1 MSAQE
6 LITDHL
12 DLWTSAVTHK
22 SGSGHSASGKNGKI
36 ELTGIKKLRELI
48 LELAVRG
55 KLAEQD
61 PSDEPASELLDR
73 IAEEKTRLVK
83 EGKIK
88 KSKGLKP
95 IDEKDKPFFLPEG
108 WSWVRLGETMEMY
121 NGKAFKSSEW
131 STSGL
136 PIVRIQ
142 NLNDP
147 HAPTN
152 YFNGEINEN
161 HRIDN
166 GAFLISWSGTP
177 GTSFGAFI
185 WERGPAA
192 LNQHINKCVFF
203 GDHLEPL
210 FMKLAVNGQMSHF
223 VQSAQGGVGLK
234 HVTKSVL
241 NNALIA
247 LPPFAEQCKIVE
259 KVDELMALCD
269 RLEQQVGDQLKAHE
283 VLVDTLLD
291 ALTRSADAAEVAE
304 SWARVAEHFDTL
316 FTTEASI
323 DKLKLVVLDLAASG
337 KLIDFHVEK
346 RPLKNILSFG
356 PRNGLS
362 PKESSFHTGIKV
374 LKLGATTKGTLKLS
388 ESKDIDIDEPESS
401 HLWLKKGDI
410 LIQRGNAARHVGC
423 NIMIES
429 NQPGFIYPDLMMKIR
444 TKKEANPKFISY
456 CLSSPQSR
464 IFMWDRMT
472 GTSGTMPKISKK
484 TVGSIP
490 VPLPDIKT
498 QTATVEKVDE
508 LMALCDRLKVRLGET
523 AETRAQLAEA
533 VVNQTVS

>member
-12 DLWTSAVTHK
+12 DLWTGVVTHK

-55 KLAEQD
+55 KLVPQSPED
-61 PSDEPASELLDR
+61 TSFSELLLR
-73 IAEEKTRLVK
+73 LRKNHTPPKTRGRQTVSGEVALD
-83 EGKIK
+83 EQPFNIPRGWAWTRIGETAEILD
-88 KSKGLKP
+88 SQRKP
-95 IDEKDKPFFLPEG
+95 ITKSARKDGPYPYYGASGIVDYVNDYLFDEPLVLVGEDGAKWDKGEGTAFPISGKTWVNNHAHVLRPRREAITDEYLVYFL
-108 WSWVRLGETMEMY
+108 T
-121 NGKAFKSSEW
+121 
-131 STSGL
+131 
-136 PIVRIQ
+136 
-142 NLNDP
+142 
-147 HAPTN
+147 
-152 YFNGEINEN
+152 
-161 HRIDN
+161 
-166 GAFLISWSGTP
+166 
-177 GTSFGAFI
+177 
-185 WERGPAA
+185 AA
-192 LNQHINKCVFF
+192 DLNQYITGMTVPKLNQARLSSIPVATPC
-203 GDHLEPL
+203 LE
-210 FMKLAVNGQMSHF
+210 
-223 VQSAQGGVGLK
+223 
-234 HVTKSVL
+234 
-241 NNALIA
+241 
-247 LPPFAEQCKIVE
+247 EQHRIVE

-269 RLEQQVGDQLKAHE
+269 RLEQQVGDQMKAHE

-304 SWARVAEHFDTL
+304 SWAHVAEHFDTL

-484 TVGSIP
+484 TVESIP